1 MREGYTRLEALDAAP
16 LRLCS
21 RWTVTTSA
29 LSSSGL
35 ILRAVAFAE
44 RKHRG
49 QPRRDKDKSP
59 YIHHPIA
66 AANILAN
73 EGGVEDPVVLAA
85 ALLHD
90 TIEDTSA
97 TPQELIELF
106 GDEVAA
112 IVLEVTD
119 DKALDKA
126 ERKRLQI
133 AHAAGKSHKAKLVKL
148 ADKTAN
154 LRDMVDIPPA
164 DWNLERRREYFDW
177 AKQVIDEIRGT
188 NGRLEAAFDAA
199 YARKPAG

>member
-1 MREGYTRLEALDAAP
+1 MTAP
-16 LRLCS
+16 AS
-21 RWTVTTSA
+21 PP
-29 LSSSGL
+29 GL

-44 RKHRG
+44 KKHRG

-73 EGGVEDPVVLAA
+73 EGGVDDPVVLAA

-97 TPQELIELF
+97 TAEELRELF
-106 GDEVAA
+106 GEEVAA

-119 DKALDKA
+119 DMSLGKA

-133 AHAAGKSHKAKLVKL
+133 EHAAGISRKAKLVKL

-164 DWNLERRREYFDW
+164 DWSLERRREYFDW

-188 NGRLEAAFDAA
+188 HARLEAVFDAA

>member
-1 MREGYTRLEALDAAP
+1 MTAP
-16 LRLCS
+16 
-21 RWTVTTSA
+21 A
-29 LSSSGL
+29 SSPGL

-44 RKHRG
+44 KKHRG

-59 YIHHPIA
+59 YIHHPIV

-97 TPQELIELF
+97 TPEELRELF
-106 GDEVAA
+106 GDAVAA

-119 DKALDKA
+119 DMSLSKA

-133 AHAAGKSHKAKLVKL
+133 EHAAGISHGAKLVKL

-164 DWNLERRREYFDW
+164 DWSLQRRREYFDW
-177 AKQVIDEIRGT
+177 ARQVIDELRGT
-188 NGRLEAAFDAA
+188 NARLEAAFDAA
-199 YARKPAG
+199 HARKP